1 MKTYIATYYRYNP
14 QLSSGGYQTTR
25 KIEAVSITS
34 ARKKARE
41 ITEGCAYGSLELLD
55 VQKEV

>member
-1 MKTYIATYYRYNP
+1 MKTYIATFFRHNP
-14 QLSSGGYQTTR
+14 QLANGGYKTER

-41 ITEGCAYGSLELLD
+41 ISEGCVYGSMELLD
-55 VQKEV
+55 IQKEG